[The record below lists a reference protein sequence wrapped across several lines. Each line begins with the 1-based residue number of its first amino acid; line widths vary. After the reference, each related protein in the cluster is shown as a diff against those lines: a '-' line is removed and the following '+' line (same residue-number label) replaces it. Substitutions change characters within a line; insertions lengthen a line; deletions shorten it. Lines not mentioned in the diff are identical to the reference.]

1 MKKKLAA
8 GLATVLFMFGIVG
21 VSGAATY
28 EISYTDTWTGTG
40 TNTSSLIYEK
50 LIDPSAEWF
59 SSALGTLN
67 SVIFTLDADLSLES
81 STAGIPTAG
90 FSSEFHAENFDGYSG
105 RNIGVSVGSIWG
117 DGSHPFHFTN
127 TVEEDELHKFIDRD
141 VTTFQ
146 FQVWADEGLWVSGI
160 ASSSLVFDYTPASV
174 PVPEPAS
181 ILLLGIG
188 IAGFASTRFQKK
200 KK

>member
-21 VSGAATY
+21 VSSAATY
-28 EISYTDTWTGTG
+28 EISYTDTWTGIG
-40 TNTSSLIYEK
+40 TSTSSLIYER

-67 SVIFTLDADLSLES
+67 SVIFTLDADLFLENLGYGISASLS
-81 STAGIPTAG
+81 SG
-90 FSSEFHAENFDGYSG
+90 FHAENFDGYSG
-105 RNIGVSVGSIWG
+105 RNIGVGVGSIWG
-117 DGSHPFHFTN
+117 DGSHPIHFIN
-127 TVEEDELHKFIDRD
+127 TVEEDELHEFIDRD

-146 FQVWADEGLWVSGI
+146 FKAHADEGLYVSGT

-174 PVPEPAS
+174 PIPAS
-181 ILLLGIG
+181 VFLLGTGLAGLAG
-188 IAGFASTRFQKK
+188 IRRKFKK
-200 KK
+200 A